1 MSARL
6 VSRKPRPYAS
16 FVAVSISRVR
26 LSGCAVRIF
35 SDPEELVIQL
45 THTINPMRPCC
56 QLAPLLRREA
66 SALASTCSCQARG
79 TNRRNSLDSV
89 GDYRVYA
96 CKMEG
101 LTRSQLAQRAM
112 FIFIWVSRMPTAARS
127 GSLLSIRSSR
137 SSLWPLL
144 LGTKGWARPIRQ
156 ITSRQQGDIIFG
168 KTTAVQQPLITKIR
182 VFL

>member
-56 QLAPLLRREA
+56 QPAPLLRREA

-101 LTRSQLAQRAM
+101 LTRSQLAQRAQVNLETIR
-112 FIFIWVSRMPTAARS
+112 FYEEKGLLPRRS
-127 GSLLSIRSSR
+127 GRHPVIDSFRR
-137 SSLWPLL
+137 
-144 LGTKGWARPIRQ
+144 K
-156 ITSRQQGDIIFG
+156 
-168 KTTAVQQPLITKIR
+168 
-182 VFL
+182 